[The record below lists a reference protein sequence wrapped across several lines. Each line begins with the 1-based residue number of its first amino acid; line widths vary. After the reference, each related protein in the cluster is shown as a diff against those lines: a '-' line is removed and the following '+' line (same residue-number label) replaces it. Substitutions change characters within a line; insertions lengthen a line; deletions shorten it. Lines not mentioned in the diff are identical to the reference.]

1 MLRLYRIIRLRLYPL
16 KPDLGNASVGK
27 TVFLFSK
34 HNMKIAIILNGN
46 FYNFKPHLDKDDF
59 IIAADGGANHCH
71 QLKIKPRLIIGD
83 LDSITKETQDYFF
96 DVPQTKITDQE
107 TTDLEKVINYIKKN
121 LDQKEKIEL
130 IRIFCASSLQRVDH
144 FMANL
149 FLIGRFIKWPVDVI
163 DERFIIKYL
172 SQDTIIK
179 NLKKKTVSIYPV
191 DHCVGL
197 GLIGFQWPL
206 NHKKYS
212 ISNIIQ
218 SDQAEIKIVKGKV
231 ILIINK

>member
-1 MLRLYRIIRLRLYPL
+1 
-16 KPDLGNASVGK
+16 
-27 TVFLFSK
+27 
-34 HNMKIAIILNGN
+34 MKITIILNGN
-46 FYNFKPHLDKDDF
+46 FFNFKPYINKDEF
-59 IIAADGGANHCH
+59 IIAADGGASHCR
-71 QLKIKPRLIIGD
+71 QLKIKPHLIIGD
-83 LDSITKETQDYFF
+83 LDSITKETQEYFF
-96 DVPQTKITDQE
+96 DVPQTKIIDQE
-107 TTDLEKVINYIKKN
+107 TTDLEKVINYIKNN
-121 LDQKEKIEL
+121 LDQREKIEQ
-130 IRIFCASSLQRVDH
+130 INIFCAASFDRLDH

-163 DERFIIKYL
+163 DEKFVIKYL

-179 NLKKKTVSIYPV
+179 KLKNKTVSIFPV

-197 GLIGFQWPL
+197 KLIGFLWPL

-218 SDQAEIKIVKGKV
+218 SDQAEIKIAKGKV